1 MDKAGPGG
9 GKQPH
14 FEAPGNL
21 HIREVIVTCSKLSLG
36 QLIQIQVMDLVS
48 DKILNIYIYI
58 SNHQVYDVIN
68 WLNKNLT
75 LKAPIPQNGQ
85 TH

>member
-9 GKQPH
+9 GTQPH

>member
-1 MDKAGPGG
+1 MDKAGPGSG
-9 GKQPH
+9 TQPH

-21 HIREVIVTCSKLSLG
+21 HITEVIVTCSKLSLG